1 VSIGWQGRQ
10 KGGLGEGC
18 SWQRERHMQ
27 RSCRSMGHGVLVE
40 SQGPM
45 WQPSCP
51 EQDEA
56 GSQACPWDAVSP
68 TAGLIF

>member
-1 VSIGWQGRQ
+1 
-10 KGGLGEGC
+10 
-18 SWQRERHMQ
+18 MQ